1 MKIIPYENKYKN
13 QVIALILY
21 LQNFDNKV
29 DLSLEEQPDMNDI
42 ENYYLKK
49 GGGFWLA
56 VNDSDDVVG
65 TLGLMKKEKH
75 FGVLKKFFV
84 NPAYRGKDIGLS
96 ANLYSHLIRHA
107 EQNNIDCIVLD
118 TPANCVRA
126 HHFYLKK
133 GFQQIE
139 HDQLPIDYDFP
150 DRDSY
155 FFMNSNVIKQ

>member
-29 DLSLEEQPDMNDI
+29 DLSLHEQPDMDDI
-42 ENYYLKK
+42 ENYYMKK

-56 VNDSDDVVG
+56 VNSSDDVVG
-65 TLGLMKKEKH
+65 TLGLMKKNQH

-84 NPAYRGKDIGLS
+84 NPDYRGREMGVSSK
-96 ANLYSHLIRHA
+96 LYDCLLTHA
-107 EQNNIDCIVLD
+107 KQHCINCIVLD
-118 TPANCVRA
+118 TPAKCTRA
-126 HHFYLKK
+126 HSFYKK
-133 GFQQIE
+133 HGYHQIE
-139 HDQLPIDYDFP
+139 HSDLPIEYDYP

-155 FFMNSNVIKQ
+155 FFVTHI